1 MVFGLINKIPSI
13 ALGSYKG
20 NFRVY
25 SFEGNQKNTQP
36 FKQIF

>member
-1 MVFGLINKIPSI
+1 MVFGLVNKIPSI

-25 SFEGNQKNTQP
+25 SFEANNNNRP
-36 FKQIF
+36 FRQIF